1 MQENE
6 YYPNYVDVS
15 LPSIPKKCQYYLACK
30 LTNRSNPCLFYF
42 IYFDIFRQPENGI
55 NGMFSYT
62 FVCLLEENCGN
73 IFLYISSFDTKSDGR
88 IAMRISKSV
97 RFSIEVSVTWAF
109 QANED

>member
-55 NGMFSYT
+55 NVMFSYT

-88 IAMRISKSV
+88 IADKQIGTVFNRSFGHLGISGK
-97 RFSIEVSVTWAF
+97 
-109 QANED
+109 